1 MTKNNDVLF
10 INPCIKKSSPGFP
23 VWDFQHMDWQK
34 EGQSVQ
40 LDGSHSWKMDPL

>member
-23 VWDFQHMDWQK
+23 VYGLAK
-34 EGQSVQ
+34 RGSVGTTGWVSFMEN
-40 LDGSHSWKMDPL
+40 GSAMM